1 MKEFKFSRLVYRN
14 SVSGCPPCGYGL
26 KRIQLSKQSK
36 RGKLAASS
44 ERTGQKQM
52 PQNTSLITR
61 THTHTHS
68 ASLCSLA
75 LPPCFTRFFSFCLM
89 CRATEESKNFS
100 IFAFFLFSSS
110 EQETK
115 HKLFSKNQS
124 STELYGGFIK
134 IPAY

>member
-1 MKEFKFSRLVYRN
+1 
-14 SVSGCPPCGYGL
+14 
-26 KRIQLSKQSK
+26 
-36 RGKLAASS
+36 
-44 ERTGQKQM
+44 
-52 PQNTSLITR
+52 
-61 THTHTHS
+61 
-68 ASLCSLA
+68 
-75 LPPCFTRFFSFCLM
+75 M
-89 CRATEESKNFS
+89 CRATEESENFS